1 MSDIPDYSYRSA
13 LTGSRRVAR
22 RAGQRQAAS
31 EITSISS
38 AIDPMVTGSREL
50 VRTMHSELL
59 PWVVVDAAPFEA
71 MLLGRGPRTADPDE
85 LAIMR
90 LSFAAERYA
99 RRTFGDAM
107 PPIALRKPLQPM
119 HLKMVLEMGA
129 ASLIPDHIAR
139 LSPQTQPRVTSFP
152 YITRPLAVR

>member
-1 MSDIPDYSYRSA
+1 MSPFGSPPRLRLA
-13 LTGSRRVAR
+13 LVFFT
-22 RAGQRQAAS
+22 
-31 EITSISS
+31 EE
-38 AIDPMVTGSREL
+38 DMVIAREL

-71 MLLGRGPRTADPDE
+71 MLLGRGPRAADPDE

-90 LSFAAERYA
+90 LSAAAERFA

-107 PPIALRKPLQPM
+107 PPIALRKPLQPT

-129 ASLIPDHIAR
+129 ASLIPEHIAN
-139 LSPQTQPRVTSFP
+139 LSPQTRPRTNAFP
-152 YITRPLAVR
+152 YNTRPLVVR

>member
-1 MSDIPDYSYRSA
+1 MLPFGSPPKLRLA
-13 LTGSRRVAR
+13 LVFF
-22 RAGQRQAAS
+22 S
-31 EITSISS
+31 EE
-38 AIDPMVTGSREL
+38 DMVIAREL

-59 PWVVVDAAPFEA
+59 PWEVVDGPPFEA
-71 MLLGRGPRTADPDE
+71 ILLGRGPRRADPDE

-90 LSFAAERYA
+90 LSADAERFA
-99 RRTFGDAM
+99 RRAFGDAM

-129 ASLIPDHIAR
+129 ASLIPEHIAG
-139 LSPQTQPRVTSFP
+139 LSPQTRPRITSFP